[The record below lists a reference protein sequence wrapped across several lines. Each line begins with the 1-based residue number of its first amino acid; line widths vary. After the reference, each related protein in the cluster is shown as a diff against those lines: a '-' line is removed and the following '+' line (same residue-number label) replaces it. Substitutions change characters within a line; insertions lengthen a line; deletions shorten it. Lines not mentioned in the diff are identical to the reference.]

1 VGQHRAGGDF
11 SGEMVAIAQRM
22 FPQIEFCE
30 GDAQN
35 LPFADTT
42 FDRVLANFALLQWNV
57 PSARYPF
64 DEERDAGMR
73 TAGLLA
79 RQTSEKLHAIQLAIE
94 ESVRRY
100 AKGDG
105 FSIPNGAY
113 VIAVSKT

>member
-1 VGQHRAGGDF
+1 
-11 SGEMVAIAQRM
+11 M

-64 DEERDAGMR
+64 DGERDAGMR

-79 RQTSEKLHAIQLAIE
+79 RQTSENFMP
-94 ESVRRY
+94 
-100 AKGDG
+100 
-105 FSIPNGAY
+105 FS
-113 VIAVSKT
+113 